1 MRRTRFAPS
10 PTGYMHIGNLR
21 TALYTYLIAKKD
33 PDGVF
38 ILRIEDTDQGRLVN
52 GATDIIYQTLEQCH
66 LKFDEGP
73 SVGGEYGPYV
83 QSERMH
89 SGIYQKYAKELIARK
104 GAHYCF
110 CDEEMINA
118 QRELQAARKESF
130 KYDDPCKCLSADE
143 CAKRIANGE
152 KYVVRQTIPD
162 QGTTSFDDEVFGH
175 ITVENNTLDESILLK
190 SDGFP
195 TYNFANIIDDH
206 TMHITH
212 VVRGMEYLSSTPK
225 YNLIYQAFGW
235 SIPTYIHCP
244 PVMKDETTKLSK
256 RNGDASFQDLIKKGY
271 LPEAILNYIA
281 LLGWAPDSSKEIYTL
296 AELVNAF
303 NVKHI
308 GTSGAIFDLNKLTWV
323 NAQWLRNMDLDQY
336 TKLVTPYIK
345 QGVHGSFA
353 IKKIAKILQNRAET
367 LIQIPEMVDFFDQF
381 PSYDNS
387 LYQNKKMKT
396 NNEIALVALKA
407 IQPVLEKL
415 DDWSEINLHDTLMA
429 LPSKL
434 GMKNGQVLFPLR
446 LAISGKQFTPGGAI
460 EIADILGK
468 QETLRRLQL
477 SIKQLE
483 NNI

>member
-1 MRRTRFAPS
+1 
-10 PTGYMHIGNLR
+10 
-21 TALYTYLIAKKD
+21 
-33 PDGVF
+33 
-38 ILRIEDTDQGRLVN
+38 
-52 GATDIIYQTLEQCH
+52 
-66 LKFDEGP
+66 
-73 SVGGEYGPYV
+73 
-83 QSERMH
+83 
-89 SGIYQKYAKELIARK
+89 
-104 GAHYCF
+104 
-110 CDEEMINA
+110 
-118 QRELQAARKESF
+118 
-130 KYDDPCKCLSADE
+130 
-143 CAKRIANGE
+143 
-152 KYVVRQTIPD
+152 
-162 QGTTSFDDEVFGH
+162 
-175 ITVENNTLDESILLK
+175 
-190 SDGFP
+190 
-195 TYNFANIIDDH
+195 
-206 TMHITH
+206 
-212 VVRGMEYLSSTPK
+212 MEYLSSTPK

-345 QGVHGSFA
+345 QSVHGSFA